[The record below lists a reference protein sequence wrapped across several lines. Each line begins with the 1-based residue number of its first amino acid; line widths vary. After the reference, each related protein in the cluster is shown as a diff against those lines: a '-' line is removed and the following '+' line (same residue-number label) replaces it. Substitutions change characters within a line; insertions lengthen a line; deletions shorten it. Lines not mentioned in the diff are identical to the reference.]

1 MRNERPAS
9 LPYVRCI
16 AWIVVLGVFVTA
28 TVPAT
33 ASAQERRVVV
43 VPGLEAGDLAALT
56 DRGAVGLLVPDAG
69 PRTSGARAR
78 AALERG
84 AVRNSVLG
92 GLPEGEAR
100 LDVETA
106 GTVPSGPAIVLGL
119 PTGGEQPNHR
129 RYPIA
134 VLGEGYRGV
143 LTSDST
149 RIPGLVSIVDVAPT
163 ALGEDGALGS
173 SADDDPLGTLED
185 LDERIEANR
194 DAKTVV
200 LLLSLALIVAVATFF
215 PAGVLPTF
223 AGVLL
228 ANLALGAIGAT
239 EAWIDALVLVGTV
252 AASLLLARA
261 GPVVH
266 GLLMAGL
273 LAAYLVAMAVDE
285 RWVALSPLGPTQNSR
300 FYGLSNLLAT
310 LLLVPSLAGAVLLW
324 RRFGLWAFAG
334 VAALSLVMVGGSSFG
349 ADGGGAIVLLVA
361 FLVLGG
367 ARARLRPATGD
378 RRRRDRRRAGRGT
391 RRGRLEPRDERAR
404 GWPGRAG
411 GRPRPPRPALRGTGD
426 RRLDRCAPGLR
437 RSGGPHRPRPARA
450 PAIAALAPGRTRRLA
465 DRQRLAKRR
474 RHRRPGLLPRA
485 QQCAGARPTSAR
497 TRAPG
502 PSGTASAN
510 RPGLLALSTVIP
522 WPARSKQTAPAFTR
536 Q

>member
-1 MRNERPAS
+1 MRNDRPAS

-56 DRGAVGLLVPDAG
+56 DRGAVGLLVPDSG

-92 GLPEGEAR
+92 GLPEGEVR

-106 GTVPSGPAIVLGL
+106 GAVPSGPAIVLGL
-119 PTGGEQPNHR
+119 PTGGEQPNKR

-134 VLGEGYRGV
+134 VLGDGYRGV
-143 LTSDST
+143 LTSEST

-215 PAGVLPTF
+215 PAGVIPAF

-228 ANLALGAIGAT
+228 ANLALGAIAPT
-239 EAWIDALVLVGTV
+239 EAWIDALVLVCTV
-252 AASLLLARA
+252 AAALLLARA

-266 GLLMAGL
+266 GFLMAGV

-310 LLLVPSLAGAVLLW
+310 LLLVPALAGAVLLW
-324 RRFGLWAFAG
+324 RRFGIWAFTG
-334 VAALSLVMVGGSSFG
+334 VAALSLVTVGGSSFG

-361 FLVLGG
+361 FLVL
-367 ARARLRPATGD
+367 AA
-378 RRRRDRRRAGRGT
+378 
-391 RRGRLEPRDERAR
+391 LEL
-404 GWPGRAG
+404 GF
-411 GRPRPPRPALRGTGD
+411 D
-426 RRLDRCAPGLR
+426 RRLAIGGAAIAVVLAVALAVGGSSHVTNALEDGPVGLAEDLGRRVQLSAERATAGWVVGFMVFGGVAALIALALRERRPLLLSLLAALAVSLIVNDSPNDVVIAGLVCYLVLSSAPGLA
-437 RSGGPHRPRPARA
+437 RPAREREH
-450 PAIAALAPGRTRRLA
+450 PA
-465 DRQRLAKRR
+465 
-474 RHRRPGLLPRA
+474 PRA
-485 QQCAGARPTSAR
+485 RPA
-497 TRAPG
+497 
-502 PSGTASAN
+502 
-510 RPGLLALSTVIP
+510 
-522 WPARSKQTAPAFTR
+522 QTAPASSP
-536 Q
+536 